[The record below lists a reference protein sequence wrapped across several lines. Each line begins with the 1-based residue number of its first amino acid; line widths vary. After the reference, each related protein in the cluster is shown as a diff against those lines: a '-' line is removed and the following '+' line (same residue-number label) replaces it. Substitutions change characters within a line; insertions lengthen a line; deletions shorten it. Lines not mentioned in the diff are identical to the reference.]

1 MAALSERRGRFR
13 TLRDAAIGLAFPGVV
28 TLAAAVPVDVPTTT
42 AALCY
47 VLAVVAATAFGGLVS
62 GLVASVASFLA
73 LNFFFTP
80 PFHTFAVERTEDL
93 VALAVFLAVS
103 AAVGTMFS
111 RVLEQRSR
119 AERREREAR
128 LLHQLGSRLRSGVP
142 TEEVLR
148 SLARSVTELFD
159 LARCEI
165 TSEMTQGTIVAQGGN
180 GPASAAHVEVIPL
193 AVQDREL
200 GRIVAVPGDGHDL
213 SAEARGVIQT
223 LASQVALAIDGM
235 RLGTEAAEAR
245 MEAETNRLRA
255 ALFSS
260 VTHDLRTPLASITA
274 SVSTLLEDETALQAP
289 LRRELL
295 ETIDQEAG
303 RLNRVI
309 GNLMDLSRMRA
320 GAVTPQKAPTA
331 VDELVEGVVARLA
344 PLLKDH
350 DVRLMLRE
358 NLPEIPLDLGQIDQA
373 LTNVVENAAR
383 FTPPGHRITIA
394 AARWQDGVQVRIADR
409 GTGIPR
415 DERERVFEPFVRGE
429 GSTGTGLGLAIARA
443 IVEAHAGTIR
453 VADEPGG
460 GTAIVIELPGGTRR

>member
-1 MAALSERRGRFR
+1 MAPLRERRGR
-13 TLRDAAIGLAFPGVV
+13 LRFFGDGAIGLAFPGIV
-28 TLAAAVPVDVPTTT
+28 TLGAALPVDFPTTT

-62 GLVASVASFLA
+62 GLVASLASFLA

-80 PFHTFAVERTEDL
+80 PFHTFAVEDADDL
-93 VALAVFLAVS
+93 VALAVFFAVS

-111 RVLEQRSR
+111 RVLEQRAR

-128 LLHQLGSRLRSGVP
+128 LLHQLGTRLRSGVP
-142 TEEVLR
+142 TEDVLQ

-159 LARCEI
+159 LTRCEI
-165 TSEMTQGTIVAQGGN
+165 TSEMTEGTIVAERGDGRV
-180 GPASAAHVEVIPL
+180 GDAWPEIITI

-200 GRIVAVPGDGHDL
+200 GRIVAVPNDGHEL

-235 RLGTEAAEAR
+235 RLGSEAAEAR

-274 SVSTLLEDETALQAP
+274 SVSTLLEDETALKAP

-331 VDELVEGVVARLA
+331 VDELIEGVVARAA

-383 FTPPGHRITIA
+383 FTPPGRRITIA

-409 GTGIPR
+409 GPGIPR
-415 DERERVFEPFVRGE
+415 EEREHAFEPFVRGE

-443 IVEAHAGTIR
+443 IVEAHGGTIR

-460 GTAIVIELPGGTRR
+460 GTAVVIELPGGTAR